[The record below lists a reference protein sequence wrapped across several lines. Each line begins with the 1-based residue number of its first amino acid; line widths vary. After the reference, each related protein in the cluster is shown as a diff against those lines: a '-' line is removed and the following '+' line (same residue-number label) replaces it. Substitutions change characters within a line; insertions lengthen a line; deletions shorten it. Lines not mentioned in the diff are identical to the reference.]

1 MRYSGVGQTNGYL
14 DSTGNSLSANS
25 YESYNSSSNHSYRGK
40 AINLNANKAAD
51 QLAESNG
58 KPLIDGTSSST
69 LRLEMQ
75 SPDAAAL
82 SSDQSSSWYGVYNG
96 NGTLPSHQRMIHQ
109 EQEYEEI
116 AI

>member
-1 MRYSGVGQTNGYL
+1 MRYGGHTNNNCYL

-40 AINLNANKAAD
+40 AINLNANKAE
-51 QLAESNG
+51 QLVESNG
-58 KPLIDGTSSST
+58 KPLIDGSSSST

-82 SSDQSSSWYGVYNG
+82 SSDQSSSWYGVYNV
-96 NGTLPSHQRMIHQ
+96 NGTLPSNQRMIRQ